1 MCSLLTKGQGLRLLQ
16 STPAAQQPTTLLG
29 PLGVLLHALPERV
42 LQAHDEN
49 GGANDRS
56 Q

>member
-1 MCSLLTKGQGLRLLQ
+1 MCSLLPQSQGLRLLQ
-16 STPAAQQPTTLLG
+16 STPAAQRPTALLG
-29 PLGVLLHALPERV
+29 PLGVLLDALPERV